1 MKFWIDKAEIKE
13 NLKLAFPIVL
23 TQVGNASMGLVDTL
37 VVGKTNATELA
48 AVAAGNSVFWT
59 LVMISSG
66 LLFGLDT
73 LISQAFGRR
82 DFKLGDRILV
92 QGLWISFF
100 ISIIVMPII
109 YLLAHNYHLSGAK
122 EDICKAML
130 PYVHAILPSFPLI
143 IFFNTMQKY
152 WQAQGVAK
160 AFTVIIIIS
169 NILNYII
176 DEALVLGHFGLPA
189 LGAEGVGYS
198 TLACRV
204 FAMLCV
210 TYISLRHWNKN
221 TRSLPSWKIESF
233 WLKKLLRLGIPSAG
247 QLSLEVF
254 AFNFTTVLVASLGA
268 QKMATHH
275 IILSLSSFTFM
286 IPLGQSVSTAVRVGY
301 HIGRK
306 EHELAEACGWFNI
319 IAGSIFMLSSAAIF
333 LIFPETLI
341 SLFTNDSE
349 VVTTAVSIIFL
360 CALFQFFDAIQV
372 VTGGALRGWGDTKS
386 VFYSNFISH
395 YTIGLP
401 TGLTLCFYY
410 DKGLWGLWAGLALG
424 LLFTSIF
431 NILFWLRIT
440 RKYPLGRL
448 TIESY

>member
-1 MKFWIDKAEIKE
+1 MIKEIKE

-23 TQVGNASMGLVDTL
+23 TQVGNASMGLIDTL

-160 AFTVIIIIS
+160 AFTIIIIVS
-169 NILNYII
+169 NILNYIL

-198 TLACRV
+198 TLACR
-204 FAMLCV
+204 FLPCSQWY
-210 TYISLRHWNKN
+210 TY
-221 TRSLPSWKIESF
+221 P
-233 WLKKLLRLGIPSAG
+233 
-247 QLSLEVF
+247 
-254 AFNFTTVLVASLGA
+254 
-268 QKMATHH
+268 
-275 IILSLSSFTFM
+275 
-286 IPLGQSVSTAVRVGY
+286 
-301 HIGRK
+301 
-306 EHELAEACGWFNI
+306 
-319 IAGSIFMLSSAAIF
+319 
-333 LIFPETLI
+333 
-341 SLFTNDSE
+341 
-349 VVTTAVSIIFL
+349 
-360 CALFQFFDAIQV
+360 
-372 VTGGALRGWGDTKS
+372 
-386 VFYSNFISH
+386 
-395 YTIGLP
+395 
-401 TGLTLCFYY
+401 
-410 DKGLWGLWAGLALG
+410 
-424 LLFTSIF
+424 
-431 NILFWLRIT
+431 
-440 RKYPLGRL
+440 
-448 TIESY
+448 